1 MNLLL
6 DTHTFLWFIEGNS
19 KLSSQAKRL
28 IEDQENNKLI
38 SIASLWEIGIKI
50 SLGRLSL
57 LQPFEDFFTKQM
69 ELNGFLLLPIQTA
82 HIARVV
88 SLPFHHR
95 DPFDRIIIAQC
106 LAENWPV
113 VSVDSAFDTY
123 PIERLW

>member
-6 DTHTFLWFIEGNS
+6 DSHTFLWFIEGNS
-19 KLSSQAKRL
+19 KLSFQAKQL
-28 IEDQENNKLI
+28 IENQENEKLI

-57 LQPFEDFFTKQM
+57 LQPFEELFTKQM
-69 ELNGFLLLPIQTA
+69 ELNGFLLLPIRTA
-82 HIARVV
+82 HISRII

-106 LAENWPV
+106 LEENLSV
-113 VSVDSAFDTY
+113 VSVDFAFDKY
-123 PIERLW
+123 PIKRLW